1 MRRSE
6 NTMSYQQLKIDMGNL
21 LRPGL
26 ALAVLLLLCAS
37 PCGLSQSGSA
47 ARYPNIVI
55 ILADDMGYGDLRSYN
70 PQSMIFTP
78 NMDRLAAEGMRF
90 TDAHSPS
97 SVCTP
102 TRYGLLTGRYA
113 WRGSLKRGVLD
124 GYAPPLIE
132 PRRLTIPLLLRG
144 YGYTSAVIGKWHLG
158 LGRGQKTDYSRPLKP
173 SPKSLNFTFQFGFD
187 YFFGIPASLDMPP
200 YVFIENGNV
209 LEAPTAQIAASE
221 MRRKGGEGYWRTGAI
236 APGFKHEDVLPRIT
250 EKAIS
255 FIQKQTAKKPFF
267 LYFPL
272 TAPHTPWM
280 PTAEF
285 RGKSGA
291 GYYGDFVAQV
301 DATVGRVMRALSEAK
316 LADNTLIIL
325 TSDNGAHWLPE
336 DIAKWGH
343 RANAAWRGQK
353 ADIWEGGHRVPFIAR
368 WPGRIKPGTM
378 SDETICLTD
387 VMATVAAIVGANVRD
402 DVAEDSYNLLP
413 ILTRQKQN
421 KPLREA
427 TVHHSA
433 DGAFAIRQG
442 EWKLAM
448 ALGSR
453 GFSEP
458 KDIQPKPGEAQGQLY
473 NLRADP
479 EEKNNLWLQKPEI
492 VDRLTALLKK
502 YQDEGRSR
510 PLDKI
515 SSTIR
520 DQFGRKLM
528 VWNEGS
534 PYILRGDFNGDGFG
548 DMAVTVVVEQGRE
561 ELEDYKVK
569 YINITPYEA
578 TNGMEREPVSNMGQ
592 YCMGIAL
599 IHGTAAGWHTP
610 SAKYIFYECF
620 SGFRMIRKGQKIR
633 RGAGSRGPTP
643 IPRGDS
649 IQLDLETGGT
659 QLIYWDGKTY
669 RGFGQRG
676 GC

>member
-1 MRRSE
+1 M
-6 NTMSYQQLKIDMGNL
+6 KNL
-21 LRPGL
+21 RQPGL
-26 ALAVLLLLCAS
+26 ALAVLLCVS
-37 PCGLSQSGSA
+37 PCGLPQSRSA
-47 ARYPNIVI
+47 ASYPNIVI

-70 PQSMIFTP
+70 PQSMISTP
-78 NMDRLAAEGMRF
+78 NMDRLATEGMRF

-113 WRGSLKRGVLD
+113 WRASLIRGVLD
-124 GYAPPLIE
+124 GYSPPLIE
-132 PRRLTIPLLLRG
+132 TGRLTIPQLLRG
-144 YGYTSAVIGKWHLG
+144 YGYTSAAVGKWHLG
-158 LGRGQKTDYSRPLKP
+158 MGRGQKTDYSKSLKP

-209 LEAPTAQIAASE
+209 LEAPTSQIAASE
-221 MRRKGGEGYWRTGAI
+221 MRRKGGEGYWRAGAI

-255 FIQKQTAKKPFF
+255 FIQKQSAKKPFF

-291 GYYGDFVAQV
+291 GYYGDFVTEV

-368 WPGRIKPGTM
+368 WPGRIKPGTI
-378 SDETICLTD
+378 SDEKICLTD
-387 VMATVAAIVGANVRD
+387 LMATVSAIVGARIPD
-402 DVAEDSYNLLP
+402 DAGEDSFNFLPVLLS
-413 ILTRQKQN
+413 QKLL
-421 KPLREA
+421 KPVREA
-427 TVHHSA
+427 IVHHSV
-433 DGAFAIRQG
+433 DGTFAIRQG
-442 EWKLAM
+442 DWKLVM

-458 KDIQPKPGEAQGQLY
+458 KDIQPQTGEPQGQLY
-473 NLRADP
+473 NLRTDS
-479 EEKNNLWLQKPEI
+479 EEKINLWLQQPEI
-492 VDRLTALLKK
+492 VERLTALLKQ
-502 YQDEGRSR
+502 YQEEGRSR

-520 DQFGRKLM
+520 DLFGPKLK
-528 VWNEGS
+528 VFIDKS
-534 PYILRGDFNGDGFG
+534 RYYLRGDFNGDGFR
-548 DMAVTVVVEQGRE
+548 DIAVQVIVEEGRE
-561 ELEDYKVK
+561 ELKKYKVK
-569 YINITPYEA
+569 YIDIDPY
-578 TNGMEREPVSNMGQ
+578 NGGNGLEKDPISDMGNN
-592 YCMGIAL
+592 CLGVAI
-599 IHGTAAGWHTP
+599 IHGTAAGWDAP
-610 SAKYIFYECF
+610 AAKYIFYECF
-620 SGFRMIRKGQKIR
+620 SGFRMIRKGQKIY
-633 RGAGSRGPTP
+633 RGGGSRGPTP
-643 IPRGDS
+643 APKGDS
-649 IQLDLETGGT
+649 IQLDLETGGAM
-659 QLIYWDGKTY
+659 LVYWNGKTY
-669 RGFGQRG
+669 RGFGQRSG
-676 GC
+676 D

>member
-1 MRRSE
+1 M
-6 NTMSYQQLKIDMGNL
+6 NYQQLKIDMGNL

-26 ALAVLLLLCAS
+26 ALAVFLLLCAY
-37 PCGLSQSGSA
+37 PYALSQSGST
-47 ARYPNIVI
+47 ARYPNIVL

-113 WRGSLKRGVLD
+113 WRGDLKRGVLD
-124 GYAPPLIE
+124 GYSPPLIE
-132 PRRLTIPLLLRG
+132 PERLTIPLLLKG

-158 LGRGQKTDYSRPLKP
+158 LGRGQKTDYSKPLKP

-200 YVFIENGNV
+200 YTFIENGNV
-209 LEAPTAQIAASE
+209 LETPTAQIAASE
-221 MRRKGGEGYWRTGAI
+221 MRRKGGEGYWRAGAI

-255 FIQKQTAKKPFF
+255 FIQKQSAKKPFF

-343 RANAAWRGQK
+343 RANADWRGQK

-368 WPGRIKPGTM
+368 WPGRIKPGTI
-378 SDETICLTD
+378 SDEMICLTD
-387 VMATVAAIVGANVRD
+387 VMATISAIVGARIPD
-402 DVAEDSYNLLP
+402 YAGEDSFNLLP
-413 ILTRQKQN
+413 VLLGRKLL
-421 KPLREA
+421 KPVREA
-427 TVHHSA
+427 IVHHSV
-433 DGAFAIRQG
+433 DGTFAIRHG
-442 EWKLAM
+442 DRKLVM

-458 KDIQPKPGEAQGQLY
+458 KDIQPQTEEAQGQLY
-473 NLRADP
+473 NLRIDS
-479 EEKNNLWLQKPEI
+479 EEKNNLWLQEPEI
-492 VDRLTALLKK
+492 VERLTALLKK
-502 YQDEGRSR
+502 YQSEGRSR
-510 PLDKI
+510 PLDII

-520 DQFGRKLM
+520 DQFGPKLK
-528 VWNEGS
+528 VFNDNS
-534 PYILRGDFNGDGFG
+534 RYYLRGDFNGDGLG
-548 DMAVTVVVEQGRE
+548 DIAVEVNVEEGRE
-561 ELEDYKVK
+561 ELKGHEVK
-569 YINITPYEA
+569 YIDINPYEV
-578 TNGMEREPVSNMGQ
+578 TNGIESDPVSNMGQ
-592 YCMGIAL
+592 NCLGIAI
-599 IHGTAAGWHTP
+599 IHGTAAGWHAP

-620 SGFRMIRKGQKIR
+620 SDFRMIRKGQKIY
-633 RGAGSRGPTP
+633 RGSGSRGPTP
-643 IPRGDS
+643 VPKGDS

-659 QLIYWDGKTY
+659 MLIYWNGKTY

-676 GC
+676 GD